1 MSSNDSQTKG
11 PLKRWVVKV
20 GSQVICGG
28 GPILMRAWMQQVA
41 SLRKKHGI
49 EVIWV
54 SSGAIATA
62 IEKMDYK
69 KDGERELAEKQALSA
84 IGQPSLMDLYNLSLQ
99 SVGLMGAQILITYSD
114 IGDSARCANLRNTLE
129 KLLEWNVVPILNEN
143 DAVATEEI
151 RFGDNDSLSAKVAG
165 VMKADRLIIMTDV
178 DGLHDK
184 NPTVH
189 SDAKVIEELTEVS
202 DEILSKLQSEARSA
216 KGTGGIYS
224 KLLAAKEASAQGIDT
239 WLLRGDRPNALLLA
253 ADNQKVGTRVIGK
266 KKS

>member
-1 MSSNDSQTKG
+1 MSTSGQEVEK
-11 PLKRWVVKV
+11 LKRWVVKV
-20 GSQVICGG
+20 GSQVICAG

-41 SLRKKHGI
+41 TLRKNHGI

-69 KDGERELAEKQALSA
+69 KEGERELAEKQALSA
-84 IGQPSLMDLYNLSLQ
+84 IGQPSLMDLYNLSLH
-99 SVGLMGAQILITYSD
+99 SVGMRGAQILITYSD
-114 IGDSARCANLRNTLE
+114 IGDQNRCTNLRNTLE
-129 KLLEWNVVPILNEN
+129 KLLEWKVVPILNEN
-143 DAVATEEI
+143 DAVSTDEI

-184 NPTVH
+184 NPAVY
-189 SDAKVIEELTEVS
+189 SDAKMIEELTEVS
-202 DEILSKLQSEARSA
+202 DATLSKLQNEARSA

-224 KLLAAKEASAQGIDT
+224 KLLAAKEASAQGIET
-239 WLLRGDRPNALLLA
+239 WLVRGDRPHVLVQA
-253 ADNQKVGTRVIGK
+253 AENQKVGTRVTGK
-266 KKS
+266 KS

>member
-1 MSSNDSQTKG
+1 
-11 PLKRWVVKV
+11 
-20 GSQVICGG
+20 
-28 GPILMRAWMQQVA
+28 MRAWMQQVA
-41 SLRKKHGI
+41 TLRKKHGI

-62 IEKMDYK
+62 IEQMDYK
-69 KDGERELAEKQALSA
+69 KEGERELAEKQALSA

-99 SVGLMGAQILITYSD
+99 SVGMRGAQILITYSD
-114 IGDSARCANLRNTLE
+114 IGDASRCANLRNTLE
-129 KLLEWNVVPILNEN
+129 KLLEWKVVPILNEN
-143 DAVATEEI
+143 DAVATDEI

-184 NPTVH
+184 NPAIH
-189 SDAKVIEELTEVS
+189 PDAKMIEEIDVVS

-216 KGTGGIYS
+216 RGTGGIYS
-224 KLLAAKEASAQGIDT
+224 KLLAAKEASGAGIET
-239 WLLRGDRPNALLLA
+239 WLVRGDRPHALVHA
-253 ADNQKVGTRVIGK
+253 AENQKVGTRVTGK